1 MNDSM
6 RPTHSPSAF
15 GSRGGVRSSTRG
27 VTSSPTLVILLYET
41 MMKLMTE
48 ADEAIA
54 NGRVEKTRDAICRG
68 LAVIDELSLTL
79 DPAAA
84 PDLAKSL
91 RSVYGFCRARLLA
104 ANVQIN
110 KNRPADFVREPLHD
124 VVSAIAPLYDAWTAV

>member
-1 MNDSM
+1 M
-6 RPTHSPSAF
+6 RPTLSPSSF
-15 GSRGGVRSSTRG
+15 GNRVRSGARG

-41 MMKLMTE
+41 ALRLMTE
-48 ADEAIA
+48 ADEAIK
-54 NGRVEKTRDAICRG
+54 NGKTDKTRDAICRA

-104 ANVQIN
+104 ANVQMN
-110 KNRPADFVREPLHD
+110 KNRPVDFVREPLHD
-124 VVSAIAPLYDAWTAV
+124 VVSAIAPLYDAWTA